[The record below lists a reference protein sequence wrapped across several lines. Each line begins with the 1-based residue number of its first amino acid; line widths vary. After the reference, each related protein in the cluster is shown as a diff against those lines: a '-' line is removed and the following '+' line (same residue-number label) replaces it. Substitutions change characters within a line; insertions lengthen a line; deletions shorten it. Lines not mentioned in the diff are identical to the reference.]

1 MKKFILTIIL
11 LFTAIQSFA
20 IEINEEFLNQFEGM
34 AIKTIRKSE
43 TAFSNSNKT
52 KNEFNG
58 IKDFQEILGK
68 ERKSFATQIIYIN
81 DTNEYQDNIKTT
93 WYSNVRN
100 NYFLYHQTSPI
111 TNKYMKEGD
120 LMLLGKV
127 DDKNLIILIVQKSS
141 KRIQKLLN
149 LFNLNIAQNEDQEI
163 KIEKN
168 IDIETEQS
176 KISNKEE
183 LESPYSNTSN
193 LKEHED
199 LKIYKNLN
207 TNKIVIVGKATKIKD
222 GDTIVLSDLFNVRL
236 FGIDTPEKKQICLDK
251 NGKEYNCGIKA
262 REYLEKIMGKGNIT
276 CVNNGTE
283 KYGRFLFVCKNN
295 RYNMNQEMVKSG
307 WAVSYY
313 NNIYKE
319 DEKYAEEH
327 KLGIW
332 QGKFTRPDLWRKE
345 QKTKKSK

>member
-236 FGIDTPEKKQICLDK
+236 FGIDTPEKK
-251 NGKEYNCGIKA
+251 
-262 REYLEKIMGKGNIT
+262 T
-276 CVNNGTE
+276 
-283 KYGRFLFVCKNN
+283 
-295 RYNMNQEMVKSG
+295 NM
-307 WAVSYY
+307 
-313 NNIYKE
+313 
-319 DEKYAEEH
+319 
-327 KLGIW
+327 
-332 QGKFTRPDLWRKE
+332 FR
-345 QKTKKSK
+345 